1 MAPWGARK
9 RRRSGWANDTR
20 LAPPAYSTAPERPR
34 MDTGHAQRQ
43 PCGPHRI
50 LQEEVRWRP
59 QKHDSRVPATLVPDG
74 VAPRT
79 QQSHPSTLGGLGTHN
94 ERFNSR
100 VPLDA
105 TPLGGHHPTS
115 GPSTATTRAPRVLG
129 VTGWLSAPRRASPNV
144 GACTGSI
151 CVRVALRR
159 GGPCGAPEPPGALG
173 ASARARCARRAGAG
187 GARGVRLP
195 PAPMRIP
202 RRARGTC
209 VGRSLHPCAL
219 HTVRR
224 WVGRVRGDDT
234 VRGSRLRP
242 EDLTTITA
250 HAWGLAYLPPHHQ
263 LAASPGCSSSWTRT
277 RCCGPTRAAG
287 GSVTVTVRSLGPH
300 MARERTSKASTGR
313 ACLPHCVAHTAAHIA
328 PHEWAKVHTGTRDR
342 GCVTAACGCRDIELS
357 AACTCPCRRSS
368 TARCMAGQPPLL
380 KDSRVRG
387 MCARGRTSNWLS
399 VPEHTRLKRAAG
411 RVRSGAGH
419 GRDSR
424 LESVATRPPLTLA

>member
-1 MAPWGARK
+1 MRGVHAWGVHCTPAR
-9 RRRSGWANDTR
+9 STR
-20 LAPPAYSTAPERPR
+20 CA
-34 MDTGHAQRQ
+34 
-43 PCGPHRI
+43 
-50 LQEEVRWRP
+50 
-59 QKHDSRVPATLVPDG
+59 
-74 VAPRT
+74 
-79 QQSHPSTLGGLGTHN
+79 GGL
-94 ERFNSR
+94 
-100 VPLDA
+100 
-105 TPLGGHHPTS
+105 TPKP
-115 GPSTATTRAPRVLG
+115 
-129 VTGWLSAPRRASPNV
+129 PRRNH
-144 GACTGSI
+144 
-151 CVRVALRR
+151 
-159 GGPCGAPEPPGALG
+159 E
-173 ASARARCARRAGAG
+173 
-187 GARGVRLP
+187 RGVQ
-195 PAPMRIP
+195 
-202 RRARGTC
+202 
-209 VGRSLHPCAL
+209 
-219 HTVRR
+219 
-224 WVGRVRGDDT
+224 VGRVRGDDT

-250 HAWGLAYLPPHHQ
+250 PAWGLAYLPPHHQ

-387 MCARGRTSNWLS
+387 MCARDRTSNWLS

-424 LESVATRPPLTLA
+424 LESVATPPPNPSLGGLCIDTCGCGYRPRARGSRAGGPNHCTPCRPLRAFGGSKPP